1 VTTGQRV
8 AIIGG
13 GAVGVEVALFL
24 AEEGTLSGD
33 ELKFLLVHRAESA
46 ENLYQL
52 ATTGSK
58 HVALIEMI
66 DKLGSNFGKSTRWS
80 MLQDVER
87 SNVEVHTESEVLEIT
102 ASSVVIKQSGEN
114 QDIPADT
121 VILAVGTRSWN
132 PLQKVA
138 EEQDIPCQVIG
149 DALHPAMVYDAIHQG
164 FAAGRNIL

>member
-1 VTTGQRV
+1 
-8 AIIGG
+8 
-13 GAVGVEVALFL
+13 
-24 AEEGTLSGD
+24 
-33 ELKFLLVHRAESA
+33 
-46 ENLYQL
+46 
-52 ATTGSK
+52 
-58 HVALIEMI
+58 
-66 DKLGSNFGKSTRWS
+66 
-80 MLQDVER
+80 
-87 SNVEVHTESEVLEIT
+87 VHTESEVLEIT